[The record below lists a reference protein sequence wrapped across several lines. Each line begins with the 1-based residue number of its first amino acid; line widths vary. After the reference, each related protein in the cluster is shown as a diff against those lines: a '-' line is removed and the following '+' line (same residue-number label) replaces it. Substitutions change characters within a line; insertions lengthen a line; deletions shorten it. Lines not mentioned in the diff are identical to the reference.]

1 MKLPVVAT
9 KAHKGKTLELDCE
22 RETITLLD
30 RAGEQLGTVTWE
42 SVIDYIRAL
51 IAKSR
56 TGESRS
62 QPRAPLAATVKY
74 KSAEGYQ
81 IEGRA
86 SGIGGGG
93 LFIESQTLLPIG
105 TSISLEIAL
114 PDRPAEWLEAKGVVA
129 WVCPKPDQ
137 YTSSPGMG
145 VRFTTISTE
154 VRKRV
159 LELVNS
165 IKKPDQNNAER

>member
-9 KAHKGKTLELDCE
+9 KAHQGKTLELDCE

-30 RAGEQLGTVTWE
+30 RAGEQLGTITWE
-42 SVIDYIRAL
+42 SVIDHIRAL
-51 IAKSR
+51 SEKSR
-56 TGESRS
+56 AGESRS
-62 QPRAPLAATVKY
+62 QPRAPLVAKVKY
-74 KSAEGYQ
+74 DSTGGYQ
-81 IEGRA
+81 IESRA

-145 VRFTTISTE
+145 VRFTTISAE
-154 VRKRV
+154 VRERV

-165 IKKPDQNNAER
+165 LKRPGRSA